1 MKLYELKKG
10 DHFVLED
17 DPQKTPFEFEKIDG
31 LYARCYLNERV
42 IVHLSV
48 DADVIKETIMEGG
61 DE

>member
-10 DHFVLED
+10 DHFVLAA
-17 DPQKTPFEFEKIDG
+17 DPQKTPFEFDKIDG

-48 DADVIKETIMEGG
+48 DAEVIKETIIGG
-61 DE
+61 EDE